1 MKYLYRISLIFM
13 LLSIFS
19 ACLLGGY
26 YLYQNWKDKRE
37 PIQQKEEMIAE
48 VSVKETKTDCD
59 TEYVILEQ
67 DVANGGG
74 ETYVRDIPEKYID
87 KTKEELI
94 DLLQEEERAPA
105 LRDREKGLISIR
117 LSVFSNER
125 VVVVKTYKKEVV
137 ETIAVSENDIEGFYL
152 MANDGYVA
160 VYQHDMKTLYLST
173 DISLDHL
180 PEEMM
185 QEILDK
191 KYIKSEE
198 ELYNFLESY
207 SS

>member
-13 LLSIFS
+13 ILCILS
-19 ACLLGGY
+19 AGLLGGY
-26 YLYQNWKDKRE
+26 YLYQNRIDRKKS
-37 PIQQKEEMIAE
+37 ISTKKETVKE
-48 VSVKETKTDCD
+48 VSVKKNTTDCD

-67 DVANGGG
+67 DLIQGGSK
-74 ETYVRDIPEKYID
+74 TYVREIPEKYID
-87 KTKEELI
+87 KSKEELVS
-94 DLLQEEERAPA
+94 LLHEEERAPA

-137 ETIAVSENDIEGFYL
+137 ETTVVSENDVGCFYL
-152 MANDGYVA
+152 MANNGHVT
-160 VYQHDMKTLYLST
+160 VYYSDMKTLFLST
-173 DISLDHL
+173 NILLEQL
-180 PEEMM
+180 PDEIK

-191 KYIKSEE
+191 KYIKNEE